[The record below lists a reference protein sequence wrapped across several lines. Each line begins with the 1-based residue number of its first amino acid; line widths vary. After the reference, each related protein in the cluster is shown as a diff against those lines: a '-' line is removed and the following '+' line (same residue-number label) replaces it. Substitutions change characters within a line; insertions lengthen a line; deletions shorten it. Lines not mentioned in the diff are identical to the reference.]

1 MHPRAMTAERLASLT
16 IVRLELL
23 AILDLAYRGREL
35 EARRRARALAAA
47 IAYAGRP

>member
-1 MHPRAMTAERLASLT
+1 MRARMTAERIAVLT

-23 AILDLAYRGREL
+23 AILDLASRGRTH
-35 EARRRARALAAA
+35 EAQERARALAAA